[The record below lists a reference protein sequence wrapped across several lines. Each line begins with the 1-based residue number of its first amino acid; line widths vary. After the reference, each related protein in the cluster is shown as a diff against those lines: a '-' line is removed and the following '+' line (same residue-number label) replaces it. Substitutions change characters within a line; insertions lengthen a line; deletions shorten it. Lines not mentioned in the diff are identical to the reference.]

1 MWPTVSSA
9 GADEVLL
16 KPVSPHELLAALH
29 SLMRA
34 KALYA
39 AVQAQAEELR
49 ELERLR
55 DDLTHMIVHDLR
67 TPLTNVIGNLQT
79 LEQSEY
85 DPELVT
91 EFVPVAIEAGQTLLS
106 MVNDLLD
113 ISKMESGQM
122 TLDRQEFAI
131 TEVVETALSHV
142 RGLAEQKG
150 LELAASVEPP
160 DLRLR
165 ADQDQV
171 RRCLVNL
178 LGNALKFT
186 REGHVRL
193 RVSRRDGQVVFA
205 VEDTG
210 EGIPETDRERIFA
223 KFGQVETRKAGR
235 KMSTGL
241 GLTFVKLSAEAHG
254 GRVWVESELGRG
266 STFYVSLPE

>member
-1 MWPTVSSA
+1 MN
-9 GADEVLL
+9 D
-16 KPVSPHELLAALH
+16 H
-29 SLMRA
+29 
-34 KALYA
+34 
-39 AVQAQAEELR
+39 LR

-79 LEQSEY
+79 LQDTEY

-91 EFVPVAIEAGQTLLS
+91 EFVPVAIEAGQTLLG

-122 TLDRQEFAI
+122 TLDRQGFSVAD
-131 TEVVETALSHV
+131 VAETALSQV

-150 LELAASVEPP
+150 LELVQSVDPP
-160 DLRLR
+160 DLCLN

-193 RVSRRDGQVVFA
+193 HVSRREGQVVFA

-210 EGIPETDRERIFA
+210 EGIPEGDRERIFA

-254 GRVWVESELGRG
+254 GRVWVESELGKG
-266 STFYVSLPE
+266 STFYMSLPG

>member
-1 MWPTVSSA
+1 MLP
-9 GADEVLL
+9 

-34 KALYA
+34 KALYT
-39 AVQAQAEELR
+39 AVQSQAAELEEMNSHLR

-79 LEQSEY
+79 LQETEY
-85 DPELVT
+85 DPKLVT
-91 EFVPVAIEAGQTLLS
+91 EFVPVAIEAGQTLLG
-106 MVNDLLD
+106 MVNDVLD

-122 TLDRQEFAI
+122 PLDRHEFAVS
-131 TEVVETALSHV
+131 EVVEAALGNV
-142 RGLAEQKG
+142 RSLAEQKG
-150 LELAASVEPP
+150 LELAASVDPP
-160 DLRLR
+160 DLRLY
-165 ADQDQV
+165 ADPDHI

-193 RVSRRDGQVVFA
+193 HVSRCDGRVVFA

-210 EGIPETDRERIFA
+210 EGIPEADRERIFA

-241 GLTFVKLSAEAHG
+241 GLTFVKLSVEAHG
-254 GRVWVESELGRG
+254 GRVLVES
-266 STFYVSLPE
+266 